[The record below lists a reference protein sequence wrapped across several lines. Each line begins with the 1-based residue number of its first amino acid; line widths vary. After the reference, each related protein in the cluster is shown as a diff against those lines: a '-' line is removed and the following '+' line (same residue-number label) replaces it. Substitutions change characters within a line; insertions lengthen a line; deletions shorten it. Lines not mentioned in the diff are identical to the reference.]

1 MKKKSLKTTAR
12 QYCANY
18 FNGKCLGCIMY
29 RDNGTLRTKMSK
41 RLAGKDC
48 IVDKGCDY
56 FDNIVVPGVCN
67 GY

>member
-1 MKKKSLKTTAR
+1 
-12 QYCANY
+12 
-18 FNGKCLGCIMY
+18 MY
-29 RDNGTLRTKMSK
+29 RKDGTLMFKVSK

-56 FDNIVVPGVCN
+56 FDNIVVPGVNN